1 MIDSVLY
8 NFKEKMTESNDILAL
23 FTGFRKMPAGIIFN
37 FIGLNL
43 LI

>member
-1 MIDSVLY
+1 MFA
-8 NFKEKMTESNDILAL
+8 NFKEKMTESNDILVL
-23 FTGFRKMPAGIIFN
+23 FTGFGKMPAGIIFN